1 MCKLVNVLPHIVG
14 KLIFRVFFLNSCVDK
29 YSKDVLGNN
38 DWHFIHI

>member
-14 KLIFRVFFLNSCVDK
+14 KLIFRVFLNSCVDK